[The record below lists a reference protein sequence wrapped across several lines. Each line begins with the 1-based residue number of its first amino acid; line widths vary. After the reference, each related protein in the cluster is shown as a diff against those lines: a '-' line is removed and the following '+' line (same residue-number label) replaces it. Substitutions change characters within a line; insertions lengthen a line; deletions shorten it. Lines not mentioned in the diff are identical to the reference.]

1 MAQQLL
7 AVFGGYYIR
16 LLVTSQLP
24 QDLGTRHTDSP
35 RIPCPCQLIEAYIL
49 GTGCC
54 PFLTR
59 WPRNGGTPLPPGL
72 KVRGQGGLE
81 LQGGCWW
88 GLGEGS
94 SVWGALRLSVM
105 SALGIRCSLQ
115 DPAPKWLV
123 DSPRWPLAFAEA
135 DGPTLSYF
143 LCCLEPLAWVEEAP
157 RPSLSLSGDPRKCE
171 DDQMG
176 LKVGPKLGLRQCS
189 GPHPLHVRWRLREG
203 SVLSGIALSPLNY
216 KMPPSNLKQRS
227 EFSECSPLLSCS
239 CPTFSEKWCHLGLL
253 LACRPLG
260 DRRKEGTACN
270 Y

>member
-7 AVFGGYYIR
+7 AVFGGYYTR

-24 QDLGTRHTDSP
+24 QSLGTRHMDSP

-59 WPRNGGTPLPPGL
+59 WPWNEGTPLPPGL
-72 KVRGQGGLE
+72 KVRGQGGFAAPGRLTAR
-81 LQGGCWW
+81 L
-88 GLGEGS
+88 
-94 SVWGALRLSVM
+94 WGALRLSVM

-143 LCCLEPLAWVEEAP
+143 LCCLEPLAWVEGAP
-157 RPSLSLSGDPRKCE
+157 RPSLSLSAEPRKCE
-171 DDQMG
+171 DDQTG
-176 LKVGPKLGLRQCS
+176 LKVGPKLALRRCS
-189 GPHPLHVRWRLREG
+189 SPHLLCVRWRLWED
-203 SVLSGIALSPLNY
+203 SALCGVASSPLNY
-216 KMPPSNLKQRS
+216 KMPPSQS
-227 EFSECSPLLSCS
+227 EA
-239 CPTFSEKWCHLGLL
+239 K
-253 LACRPLG
+253 
-260 DRRKEGTACN
+260 K
-270 Y
+270 